1 MQRCTSPQSVPARA
15 ILKATRMTRRAL
27 KVSSAAIVA
36 VRLLGGASSPISA
49 QRATASAAAEHPR
62 LILHSGKVFTATPTD
77 PWAQAVAIGGD
88 RIVAVGSNAIRASAG
103 PETRSIDL
111 KGRVVIPGINDTHVH
126 LGYSA
131 PIGGTLPSDPANWR
145 DGPEPQQILDGLAAL
160 ARGTPPGTWLR
171 GDMGLRVRHSTLR
184 RSALDKVAPDHPVL
198 LKATYGHGSMVNTR
212 ALRLIG
218 VSDSTPDPV
227 GGWYEREPG
236 TQVMTG
242 LLDGAAQYDA
252 WNVYFSS
259 APEVMAAALRRNA
272 AEALRYGMTTLQ
284 HMPIL
289 LGAAETERAFRNAA
303 LPLRIRPI
311 KSPFPGRLSD
321 WTRINNRAI
330 SPLTYVSGIK
340 YIVDGTSLEQWALQT
355 QEYGNRPG
363 WHGRLYYSADT
374 VRRFLLEALSG
385 RDQLMLHVIGDA
397 TAELVLRLMNELAP
411 DSTWRD
417 RRVRFE
423 HANGIAGPNIA
434 QARRFGIVASQ
445 PRVDA
450 AQIAAWKTA
459 GIFVAHGS
467 DGEPGNPWVH
477 VMRSTSVQ
485 NAGSALSREDA
496 VRMMT
501 VGSAYAEFKEHE
513 KGTLRRPGMLADLA
527 VLSQDVFT
535 VEADALPATKSIMT
549 IVGGKAVYDA
559 GVLDPVPAK

>member
-1 MQRCTSPQSVPARA
+1 
-15 ILKATRMTRRAL
+15 MTRRAL
-27 KVSSAAIVA
+27 KVSTVAIVA
-36 VRLLGGASSPISA
+36 ARLLAGASAPISA
-49 QRATASAAAEHPR
+49 QRATPFAVAEHPD
-62 LILHSGKVFTATPTD
+62 LILHSGKVFTAAPTD
-77 PWAQAVAIGGD
+77 PWAPAVAIRGD

-131 PIGGTLPSDPANWR
+131 PVGGTLPSDPANWR
-145 DGPEPQQILDGLAAL
+145 EGPEPQHILDGLAAL

-171 GDMGLRVRHSTLR
+171 ADMGLRIRRSSLR
-184 RSALDKVAPDHPVL
+184 RSALDKIAPDHPVL
-198 LKATYGHGSMVNTR
+198 LKATYGHGSLVNSR

-236 TQVMTG
+236 TRVMTG
-242 LLDGAAQYDA
+242 LLDGSAQYDA
-252 WNVYFSS
+252 WNAYFSS
-259 APEVMAAALRRNA
+259 APEVMAAELRRNA
-272 AEALRYGMTTLQ
+272 AEALRYGITTLQ

-289 LGAAETERAFRNAA
+289 LGAAESERAFRNAA
-303 LPLRIRPI
+303 LPLRIRLIQAPY
-311 KSPFPGRLSD
+311 PGRLSD
-321 WTRINNRAI
+321 WTRIKNRAI

-340 YIVDGTSLEQWALQT
+340 YLVDGTSLEQWALMT
-355 QEYGNRPG
+355 EAYGGRPG
-363 WHGRLYYSADT
+363 WYGRLYYSADT
-374 VRRFLLEALSG
+374 VRRFLSEALTG
-385 RDQLMLHVIGDA
+385 RDQLMVHVIGDA
-397 TAELVLRLMNELAP
+397 TAALVLRLMNELAP

-417 RRVRFE
+417 KRVRFE
-423 HANGIAGPNIA
+423 HANGIAGPNIE

-459 GIFVAHGS
+459 GIPVAHGS

-477 VMRSTSVQ
+477 VMRSTSVET
-485 NAGSALSREDA
+485 AGSALSREDA

-513 KGTLRRPGMLADLA
+513 KGRLQPGMLADLA

-535 VEADALPATKSIMT
+535 VEADALPASRSIMT

-559 GVLDPVPAK
+559 GVLDPAPAKYPNGAPLIKPSFSHANR